1 MIRKKTIGKHCAA
14 CGKTV
19 GKVYRS
25 GFHISLKEED
35 GVIGKKIRGIHSAL
49 HGRGRFSRLSYKI
62 RRQSPSG
69 VLLLNCSKLGLRI
82 ILYSSYDMIRKIPLT
97 AFPGEKY
104 FYA

>member
-1 MIRKKTIGKHCAA
+1 MIRKNNWETLCRGAGKRL
-14 CGKTV
+14 K
-19 GKVYRS
+19 KVYRT
-25 GFHISLKEED
+25 GEHISLKEED

-49 HGRGRFSRLSYKI
+49 HGRGRFFRLSYRI

-82 ILYSSYDMIRKIPLT
+82 ILYSSYDMIRKTPLT

>member
-1 MIRKKTIGKHCAA
+1 MIRKKQLGNTVPRAGKRL
-14 CGKTV
+14 K
-19 GKVYRS
+19 KVYRN

-49 HGRGRFSRLSYKI
+49 HGRGRFFRLSYRI

>member
-1 MIRKKTIGKHCAA
+1 MPRAGKRLE
-14 CGKTV
+14 
-19 GKVYRS
+19 KVYRN

-49 HGRGRFSRLSYKI
+49 HGRGRFFRLSYRI

-82 ILYSSYDMIRKIPLT
+82 ILYSSYDMIRKPPLT